1 MDNTMRWKSV
11 HFAGCAAAILAL
23 FVPFD
28 SIFGYSFSFY
38 DAVSMLCDSTTVFF
52 CVWLPLVLFIA
63 SAVALLLDY
72 YKYAEYILHAS
83 GIAYIGAGLYWVTE
97 EDSFTPLVLVMIG
110 GVICGEVGIYFLL
123 AEEEKKADT
132 KNIPEQISAAS
143 PKKEAS
149 PRLIEFISGDFQ
161 GAEIPLEGE
170 LVIGKNA
177 AVCNIVVTDKTCSRI
192 HCKISFDEKAE
203 KYMVRDFS
211 TNGTYLGNGER
222 LAKESDILLER
233 GTVLSIGSGEN
244 RFKLK

>member
-1 MDNTMRWKSV
+1 MHSTLKWKIL
-11 HFAGCAAAILAL
+11 HFGGFVAALIAL
-23 FVPFD
+23 FIPVGNFF
-28 SIFGYSFSFY
+28 SMNYSFYSL
-38 DAVSMLCDSTTVFF
+38 VSMF
-52 CVWLPLVLFIA
+52 CKPAELFLGVWAPLLLFAA
-63 SAVALLLDY
+63 SAVTLLLDY
-72 YKYAEYILHAS
+72 YKYAEWLTHITAATYIC
-83 GIAYIGAGLYWVTE
+83 AGLYWTSI
-97 EDSFTPLVLVMIG
+97 EDKSAPLVLVMIV
-110 GVICGEVGIYFLL
+110 GVISAESGIYFLL
-123 AEEEKKADT
+123 SRQRTENSVVNTRKPVVG
-132 KNIPEQISAAS
+132 IL
-143 PKKEAS
+143 PKTENVNGVV
-149 PRLIEFISGDFQ
+149 EFTEGDFR

-233 GTVLSIGSGEN
+233 GTVLSIGSGKN